1 MSGRLRGAMVATVA
15 AAMMLGP
22 VCPLAPEVMA
32 APAAQSKG
40 TQKNS
45 RSKKQ
50 SAPAKKAP
58 AKKSSKKSSSRKSSV
73 NQTSTGGESSAELKK
88 RQQSAQ
94 AEVTK
99 TKEELKKNEQEVKR
113 GLNELSRLE
122 DGIATSKKESD
133 VLSTEVGK
141 LSGKINTLQGSIARH
156 DKELERLRAEYLK
169 AVKKMRVSRKKNSRM
184 AYLFSA
190 KNLAEADRRMRY
202 LKEFSEWKNKKM
214 GEINARVATLRK
226 ENQEL
231 QRAKSDKDVMLGRE
245 LKVQAKLNE
254 QKQRQDVVVAE
265 LRANGDAL
273 QAHLAKK
280 QSEVNALRNQVAA
293 VIAEEQRKADAER
306 QRREQAAR
314 EERERAEQKAA
325 EEAAARK
332 AAEEA
337 AQRQAAEEAEQAR
350 KDQAR
355 KDQAKK
361 DQAKKDQAKKDQ
373 AKKEQSKKDNKGKGD
388 YAQAR
393 KRKPRGDNN
402 KKEAPKKE
410 TPKKEAPKKEAP
422 KETAPQQSGGDFAS
436 MKGSL
441 PRPVG
446 GAFRITGKFGRHAL
460 PDLPDVT
467 YDNPGIDAEVASG
480 SSVQSVFGG
489 TVSGVYMVPGFSTV
503 VIVSHGDYYTVYGN
517 IASASVKVGD
527 RVKQGQTLGK
537 LADDPDNPGHSTL
550 HFEVWKGREKQNPQS
565 WIR

>member
-1 MSGRLRGAMVATVA
+1 MAVAMTAS
-15 AAMMLGP
+15 MLLGP
-22 VCPLAPEVMA
+22 VCPVVSEAFA
-32 APAAQSKG
+32 APVAQSKG
-40 TQKNS
+40 KQKGS
-45 RSKKQ
+45 PAKKQ
-50 SAPAKKAP
+50 SAPAKKSTS
-58 AKKSSKKSSSRKSSV
+58 KKSSSKGSSSKKSSKGQ
-73 NQTSTGGESSAELKK
+73 NAAGGETSAELKR

-133 VLSTEVGK
+133 VLSAEVGK
-141 LSGKINTLQGSIARH
+141 LSGKITTLQGNIAVH
-156 DKELERLRAEYLK
+156 NKELERLRAEYLK

-190 KNLAEADRRMRY
+190 KNIAEADRRMRY

-214 GEINARVATLRK
+214 GEINARVAALHK

-245 LKVQAKLNE
+245 LKVQEKLNR

-337 AQRQAAEEAEQAR
+337 AQRQASEESE
-350 KDQAR
+350 K
-355 KDQAKK
+355 AKK
-361 DQAKKDQAKKDQ
+361 EQ
-373 AKKEQSKKDNKGKGD
+373 AKKEQAKKEKAKKEKAKKEQAKKEQPKKEQAKKDNKGKGD

-402 KKEAPKKE
+402 KKEAPR
-410 TPKKEAPKKEAP
+410 KEAPKQEAP
-422 KETAPQQSGGDFAS
+422 KQSGGDFAS
-436 MKGSL
+436 MRGSL

-467 YDNPGIDAEVASG
+467 YDNPGIDVEVASG
-480 SSVQSVFGG
+480 ASVQSVFGG

-517 IASASVKVGD
+517 IGSASVKVGD

-537 LADDPDNPGHSTL
+537 LADDPDNPGHSAL